1 MLAAPM
7 PPALR
12 HTLLLC
18 LMFPSIGVTLPFLPA
33 FLADRGLDPQQVS
46 VVLAVAALT
55 RLLCGPPA
63 GRIAD
68 RGVGARRVLMVG
80 CLLAAATGLLYG
92 AVSGFALLLLV
103 AVLNAVPSGS
113 LAPLAETITIQGSRR
128 GKGFDYGVV
137 RGIGSVSFILASAGA
152 GWAVGAFSTEV
163 IPYLYAVLLL
173 GAAWAAW
180 LLPRDEHET
189 AGRAAVSLAAALRF
203 PGLARVILTS
213 GLLQGSH
220 AVFYTFSAI
229 HWQAA
234 GISPFMVGLLWA
246 TAVGSEVCLFLF
258 GRRFVEGMG
267 PRRLALAA
275 AVLAAIRWGIFAE
288 TVWLPALFLANALHA
303 ASFGMMHLAAMRLVF
318 VLAPP
323 GQASTAQTLHM
334 ALGPGLFIGV
344 VTFASGP
351 LYAAFGGGAWW
362 FAAGLCLLAIP
373 VAAGLARR

>member
-1 MLAAPM
+1 M

-12 HTLLLC
+12 HALLLC
-18 LMFPSIGVTLPFLPA
+18 LLFPSIGVTLPFLPA
-33 FLADRGLDPQQVS
+33 FLAERGLDPQQVS
-46 VVLAVAALT
+46 LVLALAALT

-68 RGVGARRVLMVG
+68 RGVGARRVLIAG

-113 LAPLAETITIQGSRR
+113 LAPLAETVTVVGSRR

-163 IPYLYAVLLL
+163 IPYIYAVLLL
-173 GAAWAAW
+173 GAAGAAW

-203 PGLARVILTS
+203 PGLARVIVVS

-234 GISPFMVGLLWA
+234 GISPFLVGLLWA

-258 GRRFVEGMG
+258 GRRLVERMG

-288 TVWLPALFLANALHA
+288 TVWPPALFLANALHA

-318 VLAPP
+318 ALAPP

-362 FAAGLCLLAIP
+362 FAAGLCVLAIP

>member
-1 MLAAPM
+1 MT
-7 PPALR
+7 PAFR

-18 LMFPSIGVTLPFLPA
+18 LLFPSIGVTLPFLPA

-46 VVLAVAALT
+46 VVLAAAALT

-63 GRIAD
+63 GRLAD
-68 RGVGARRVLMVG
+68 RGLGARRVLLAG
-80 CLLAAATGLLYG
+80 CLMAAATGLLYG

-103 AVLNAVPSGS
+103 AMLNAVPSGS

-128 GKGFDYGVV
+128 GEGFDYGRV

-163 IPYLYAVLLL
+163 IPYIYAVLLL
-173 GAAWAAW
+173 GAAWAVW

-189 AGRAAVSLAAALRF
+189 AGRGAVSLLAALRF
-203 PGLARVILTS
+203 PGLLRVILAS
-213 GLLQGSH
+213 GLIQGSH
-220 AVFYTFSAI
+220 AIFYTFSAI

-234 GISPFMVGLLWA
+234 GISPFVVGLLWA
-246 TAVGSEVCLFLF
+246 TAVGAEVCLFLF
-258 GRRFVEGMG
+258 GKGLVERLG
-267 PRRLALAA
+267 PRRLAMAAAALAA
-275 AVLAAIRWGIFAE
+275 LRWGVFAG
-288 TVWLPALFLANALHA
+288 TVSVPALFLANLLHA

-318 VLAPP
+318 ALAPP

-334 ALGPGLFIGV
+334 ALGPGLFIGLM
-344 VTFASGP
+344 TFASGP

-362 FAAGLCLLAIP
+362 FAAGMAAIALP

>member
-1 MLAAPM
+1 M

-12 HTLLLC
+12 HALLLC
-18 LMFPSIGVTLPFLPA
+18 LLFPSIGVTLPFLPA

-46 VVLAVAALT
+46 VVLALAALT
-55 RLLCGPPA
+55 RLICGPPA
-63 GRIAD
+63 GRLAD
-68 RGVGARRVLMVG
+68 RGLGARRVLIAG
-80 CLLAAATGLLYG
+80 CLLAAGTGLLYG

-113 LAPLAETITIQGSRR
+113 LAPLAETVTVVGSRR

-137 RGIGSVSFILASAGA
+137 RGIGSVAFILASAGA

-163 IPYLYAVLLL
+163 IPYLYAVLLV
-173 GAAWAAW
+173 GAAGAAW

-189 AGRAAVSLAAALRF
+189 AGRAAVPLAAALRF
-203 PGLARVILTS
+203 PGLARVIVVS

-220 AVFYTFSAI
+220 AIFYTFSAI

-258 GRRFVEGMG
+258 GRRLVERMG

-275 AVLAAIRWGIFAE
+275 AALAALRWGIFAE

-318 VLAPP
+318 ALAPP

-344 VTFASGP
+344 VTFAAGP

-373 VAAGLARR
+373 IAAGLARR